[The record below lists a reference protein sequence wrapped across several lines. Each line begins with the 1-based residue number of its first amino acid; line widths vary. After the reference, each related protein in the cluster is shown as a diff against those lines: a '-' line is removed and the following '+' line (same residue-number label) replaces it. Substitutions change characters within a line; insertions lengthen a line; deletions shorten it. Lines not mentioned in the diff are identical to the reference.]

1 MFSSVAQVAESG
13 PGRAHPRCRQS
24 AAAAGCR
31 TRLLRRHPDQ
41 EANAHDQEDE
51 TDGPSAGCHP
61 ISLGSLIPRHA
72 RGLLSAM
79 EAEEPE
85 AFAAA
90 EHLVDELPL
99 RSRCG
104 LAVHLRGAN
113 LGAQQIAVVELV
125 PVTAHGPVPV
135 KDDPSQSRG
144 NVKADGFISIS
155 SPGRVLTSAG

>member
-1 MFSSVAQVAESG
+1 M
-13 PGRAHPRCRQS
+13 
-24 AAAAGCR
+24 
-31 TRLLRRHPDQ
+31 LRRHPDQ

-61 ISLGSLIPRHA
+61 ISLGSLIPLHA
-72 RGLLSAM
+72 TGLLSAM
-79 EAEEPE
+79 EAKEPE

-155 SPGRVLTSAG
+155 SPGRVLTSAGSGGGADPVR